1 MWNLWKNSFLQGLGK
16 PKEIWREFML
26 SQIFHEHSL
35 PSPLSAP
42 QCSCPGCCCSPHLL
56 FQQLPT
62 FCKYAFVF
70 WLHQPRGPADKQAGT
85 GTSGTVIVRTD
96 KICRA
101 KGTWGTREEDWSE
114 SCRSHNESWEI
125 LAARAGEFEG
135 PEEARE
141 PKGSLVRSEVSF
153 ESVSSVCMLLEG
165 RRVSLPES
173 HVALQ
178 DSWIQPRIHG

>member
-1 MWNLWKNSFLQGLGK
+1 MNTPF
-16 PKEIWREFML
+16 P
-26 SQIFHEHSL
+26 
-35 PSPLSAP
+35 PLSLHPNAHVLDAAVHLICSFSSSQRSVNMHLCFGYISREGQQTNRQEWARQEQSSSGQTKSAERRAHGAP
-42 QCSCPGCCCSPHLL
+42 GRRIDQR
-56 FQQLPT
+56 
-62 FCKYAFVF
+62 A
-70 WLHQPRGPADKQAGT
+70 AGA
-85 GTSGTVIVRTD
+85 IM
-96 KICRA
+96 
-101 KGTWGTREEDWSE
+101 
-114 SCRSHNESWEI
+114 
-125 LAARAGEFEG
+125 RAGKYWQQGFEG